1 MNVWT
6 ATTSSKE
13 SERKSSAPPVNQA
26 MSIRS
31 DEFVRIGFDE
41 ILYLSGRDGIIGV
54 VKAGVGQWFIE
65 TEDEEIA
72 LFTEEDD
79 LFVASG
85 FGTDEQIVKG
95 IGCMLY
101 LVRDVGSPLIVLPKD
116 HPASGRLKIVVSAG
130 AMTTIRCDIT
140 PGTHPEQDVLCGGGE
155 FDGVRI
161 TGVAGGVRLH
171 NIDPGKI
178 DIRTSKI

>member
-1 MNVWT
+1 M
-6 ATTSSKE
+6 
-13 SERKSSAPPVNQA
+13 SA
-26 MSIRS
+26 RS

-41 ILYLSGRDGIIGV
+41 ILYLCGRGGVIGV

-65 TEDEEIA
+65 TEEEEIT
-72 LFTEEDD
+72 LFTEADD

-85 FGTDEQIVKG
+85 FGTGEQIVKG

-130 AMTTIRCDIT
+130 AKTTISCDIT

-178 DIRTSKI
+178 DIWTSKI

>member
-1 MNVWT
+1 
-6 ATTSSKE
+6 
-13 SERKSSAPPVNQA
+13 
-26 MSIRS
+26 MSIKL

-65 TEDEEIA
+65 TDEEEIA
-72 LFTEEDD
+72 LFTEADD

-85 FGTDEQIVKG
+85 FGTDERIVKG

-155 FDGVRI
+155 FDGMRI

>member
-1 MNVWT
+1 M
-6 ATTSSKE
+6 
-13 SERKSSAPPVNQA
+13 SA
-26 MSIRS
+26 RS

-41 ILYLSGRDGIIGV
+41 ILYLSGRDGVVGV

-65 TEDEEIA
+65 TEEEEIA
-72 LFTEEDD
+72 LFTEADD

-85 FGTDEQIVKG
+85 FGTGERIVKG

-130 AMTTIRCDIT
+130 AKTAISCDIT

-178 DIRTSKI
+178 DIWTSKI